1 MAAENE
7 KRQRSYIERFNTFEE
22 NFNKELKS
30 LKNEMIQVQQQ
41 EEDLH
46 EAIDE
51 FGQIFQEFADKLYTP
66 PCSPSRM
73 EESQD
78 PFGDIKSTQEIEE
91 ELRGQQALLTQG
103 HSQASYNS
111 GGLQPKVSLNKGFEQ
126 TASQL
131 LPPSGIKQKAQ
142 EGISLH
148 PNYTVNPKT
157 FTVGESSST
166 SAKEKFFSQKRKVT
180 FVIGETEFPPW
191 EK

>member
-1 MAAENE
+1 MDVNLVERLNKIMAMAAENE
-7 KRQRSYIERFNTFEE
+7 KRQRSCIERFNTFEE

-111 GGLQPKVSLNKGFEQ
+111 GGLQPNVTPRN
-126 TASQL
+126 
-131 LPPSGIKQKAQ
+131 IK
-142 EGISLH
+142 
-148 PNYTVNPKT
+148 TVINCLVPLMT
-157 FTVGESSST
+157 YLGTL
-166 SAKEKFFSQKRKVT
+166 
-180 FVIGETEFPPW
+180 
-191 EK
+191 